1 MWSDVVK
8 KKNVWENRSQSS
20 PGDELELPKY
30 FRTARQLAFF
40 LLEAYRT
47 QDQFVAD
54 SLQQWSRR
62 IELSSQDRRL
72 AMEISIGVIRRQLTL
87 DTLIASQLT
96 RPREKVEPAL
106 WTLLQTGVYQ
116 LVMLDQIPDHAA
128 VSETVELAG
137 KVGRERWKKL
147 VNAILR
153 AVSRLQTTDEAS
165 VPQANAVPLS
175 EQRFRCLTTDLFPD
189 PTVDQ
194 AGYLSRAYSYPRSVI
209 EDWLSRY
216 EWERLLSI
224 AQWFNQ
230 RNPLYLRANLLQNS
244 RDELLQ
250 ELQSAGIAV
259 GPGAE
264 PQSIRLETAVPLD
277 ALVGFD
283 AGKFTIQDESAMAA
297 GNLLS
302 PQPEEMVWDL
312 CAAPGTKTTHLAELM
327 FNRGTIIATDVSA
340 DRLDK
345 IEQNASRLGL
355 TCIQTQLI
363 NTPGATL
370 PEQQFDAIL
379 VDAPCSNSGVLGKR
393 PEARWRLDNTSL
405 AELQKI
411 QRGLLETAFQRL
423 KPEGRLVYSTCSFDP
438 RENGELLQSVLTQFP
453 ERKIVQENHHLPGEP
468 SDGGYQAL
476 VR

>member
-8 KKNVWENRSQSS
+8 KKNVWEDQSKS
-20 PGDELELPKY
+20 RPADELALPQY
-30 FRTARQLAFF
+30 FRSARQLAFF

-47 QDQFVAD
+47 EDQFVAD

-62 IELSSQDRRL
+62 IDLSQQDRRL

-87 DTLIASQLT
+87 DTLIESQLT

-106 WTLLQTGVYQ
+106 WTLLRTGVYQ

-153 AVSRLQTTDEAS
+153 SVGRLLTTDE
-165 VPQANAVPLS
+165 VTEPQANAVPLS
-175 EQRFRCLTTDLFPD
+175 AQRFRCLTTDLFPD
-189 PTVDQ
+189 PKVDQ
-194 AGYLSRAYSYPRSVI
+194 AGYFSRAFSYPQSVMT
-209 EDWLSRY
+209 DWLSRY
-216 EWERLLSI
+216 DNQQVQSI

-230 RNPLYLRANLLQNS
+230 RNTLYLRTNLLKNS
-244 RDELLQ
+244 RDELLN
-250 ELQSAGIAV
+250 ELQSAEIAV
-259 GPGAE
+259 SPGVE
-264 PQSIRLETAVPLD
+264 PQSIRLENAVPLES
-277 ALVGFD
+277 LVGFD

-302 PQPEEMVWDL
+302 PQPEETVWDL

-327 FNRGTIIATDVSA
+327 FNRGTLVATDVSP
-340 DRLDK
+340 DRLEK

-355 TCIQTQLI
+355 TCIRTQLI
-363 NTPGATL
+363 NTRGATL
-370 PEQQFDAIL
+370 PEEQFDAIL

-393 PEARWRLDNTSL
+393 PEARWRLDEHSL
-405 AELQKI
+405 RELQKI
-411 QRGLLETAFQRL
+411 QQDLLQTALRQL

-438 RENGELLQSVLTQFP
+438 RENGELLKEVLTQFP
-453 ERKIVQENHHLPGEP
+453 ERQIVQENLHLPGAP